1 MVAVLVPSVTETWKT
16 DVYAEVASTAVKVGD
31 TAVVLESVCAVPLAR
46 VHAYVRDSL
55 SGSELPAAVRVTE
68 APSATLCAEPASAV

>member
-16 DVYAEVASTAVKVGD
+16 DVYPEVASTAVKVGD
-31 TAVVLESVCAVPLAR
+31 TTAASDRVCAVPLDR

-55 SGSELPAAVRVTE
+55 SGSELPDADRVTE
-68 APSATLCAEPASAV
+68 APSATH